1 MGLFIIKITSHL
13 FLMEETSK
21 KQTPTS
27 DHNPFELT
35 LAQQLALENFTRGVK
50 ETDPEWVQALAIDL
64 YRQLFIHKNLF
75 NAHLKGDF

>member
-1 MGLFIIKITSHL
+1 MDKLNQQALNDRLAQDDMPVS
-13 FLMEETSK
+13 SN
-21 KQTPTS
+21 S
-27 DHNPFELT
+27 NPFELT
-35 LAQQLALENFTRGVK
+35 MAQQLALENFTRGVR